1 MARSRLTLLTG
12 FFKAH
17 FYQDPVTP
25 GSLGLEAM
33 VQLMKVFATT
43 IWPDATDFSPM
54 IGEVPHIWLY
64 RGQVIPHNKI
74 VVVEVD
80 ITRRDDDTG
89 LLVANGKLAVD
100 GIIIYEMRDFRLK
113 VIRRGT

>member
-1 MARSRLTLLTG
+1 
-12 FFKAH
+12 
-17 FYQDPVTP
+17 
-25 GSLGLEAM
+25 
-33 VQLMKVFATT
+33 
-43 IWPDATDFSPM
+43 
-54 IGEVPHIWLY
+54 
-64 RGQVIPHNKI
+64 
-74 VVVEVD
+74 VEVD